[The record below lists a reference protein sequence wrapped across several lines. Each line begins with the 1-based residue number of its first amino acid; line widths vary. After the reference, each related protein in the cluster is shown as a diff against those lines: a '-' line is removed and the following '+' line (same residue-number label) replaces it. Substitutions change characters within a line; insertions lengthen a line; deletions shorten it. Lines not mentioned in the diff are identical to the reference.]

1 MSILRIKLSRDN
13 MEFKY
18 MDMVD
23 FKKELEEVKI
33 DELIEIHNMVFK
45 RVA

>member
-1 MSILRIKLSRDN
+1 